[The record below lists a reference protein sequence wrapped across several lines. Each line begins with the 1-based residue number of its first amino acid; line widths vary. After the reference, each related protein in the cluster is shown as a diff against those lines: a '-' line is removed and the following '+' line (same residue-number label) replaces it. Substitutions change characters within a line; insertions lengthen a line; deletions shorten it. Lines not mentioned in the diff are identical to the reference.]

1 MADNTDEEHLDN
13 PLNTQS
19 ENPSDE
25 IIPTQDT
32 ETINLNQESE
42 NMEVHHHPDLHH
54 KPKKWK
60 EYFLEFLMIF
70 LAVTMGFFAESYR
83 EYLSDRTKEKE
94 YIRAMVEDL
103 KNDSAFLVLSI
114 NDRIPYHVTMM
125 DSAVHLFQAPS
136 VNGKDRQI
144 YQAFFIGTAWTY
156 NFHPNQRTL
165 SQLHSEGF
173 HLIRNKNAIDIIS
186 QLEDQ
191 YKLDAQSAQFV
202 ENMQNDIDISAYVFA
217 DRDVTGKIGII
228 TFKKFYETN
237 TAELQLS
244 DIPESVKINTANKE
258 AIQLYTDKLKK
269 YCFYIQTALK
279 GQDIITLREI
289 TKTITVLSKEYNLE

>member
-1 MADNTDEEHLDN
+1 MAENTDEEHLDIPTYN
-13 PLNTQS
+13 QPENSS
-19 ENPSDE
+19 EEITPTADTE
-25 IIPTQDT
+25 IINP
-32 ETINLNQESE
+32 NQETE

-103 KNDSAFLVLSI
+103 KNDSAFLVSSI

-125 DSAVHLFQAPS
+125 DSAIHLLQGSS
-136 VNGKDRQI
+136 VNGKDRLI

-156 NFHPNQRTL
+156 NFHPTQRTL

-173 HLIRNKNAIDIIS
+173 HLLRNKTAKDIIS
-186 QLEDQ
+186 QLEDG
-191 YKLDAQSAQFV
+191 YKISTQGGQFA

-217 DRDVTGKIGII
+217 DRDVTDKISVI
-228 TFKKFYETN
+228 TFRNFDENN

-244 DIPESVKINTANKE
+244 DIPESAKINTDNKE
-258 AIQLYTDKLKK
+258 AIQSYTDKLKK
-269 YCFYIQTALK
+269 YSFYIKAILK
-279 GQDIITLREI
+279 SSDITTLKII
-289 TKTITVLSKEYNLE
+289 TKTIAVLKKEYNLE